1 LRGGNALMPLQ
12 RVALNLLALTGWRRY
27 LTAFLLGLLAAASLP
42 PVDLTP
48 VLLVSFGGLVWL
60 ADGSRNW
67 RQAFALGWSF
77 GAGFFLAGLYW
88 IAVALTVDWRQFWW
102 MMPFAVL
109 GLPAVLGIFT
119 GLALTASDYL
129 SRRLHLSGTA
139 RIVMLALSWSVL
151 EYVRGNVLTGFPWNL
166 LGYAWAGGFPGGIAV
181 LQAASIFGIYGLSFL
196 TVLAASLP
204 ARLGA
209 ASGARISPAL
219 AALAVVAGLAAYGA
233 WRLAENPRQDL
244 PGITLRLVQ
253 PAIPEKLIH
262 DRATLVD
269 NFRLT
274 LGLTQ
279 SPGFDKISAV
289 IWPESGGPPFLD
301 RDQDARLA
309 LARAAPPNGLVI
321 SGTVRGNKPPEPLDQ
336 FWNSLA
342 VLDAKGDILATYDK
356 HHLVPFGEYVPLRSV
371 LPINKITP
379 GTVDFTAGPGPAT
392 LTVPGLPPFSPLICY
407 EAIFPETAVDPANRP
422 AWLLNITND
431 AWYGYTSGPFQHLAI
446 ARLRA
451 VEQGLPLARD
461 GNNGV
466 SAMIDPLGRVVAL
479 LGLDDVGVLDVPL
492 PQSLSATPYAKFG
505 DSLYLALLLLALA
518 ATALITA
525 TERNSR
531 PGK

>member
-1 LRGGNALMPLQ
+1 
-12 RVALNLLALTGWRRY
+12 
-27 LTAFLLGLLAAASLP
+27 
-42 PVDLTP
+42 
-48 VLLVSFGGLVWL
+48 
-60 ADGSRNW
+60 
-67 RQAFALGWSF
+67 
-77 GAGFFLAGLYW
+77 
-88 IAVALTVDWRQFWW
+88 
-102 MMPFAVL
+102 MPFAVL
-109 GLPAVLGIFT
+109 GLPAVLAVYT

-129 SRRLHLSGTA
+129 SRRLHLSGTS

-151 EYVRGNVLTGFPWNL
+151 EYVRGHVLTGFPWNL
-166 LGYAWAGGFPGGIAV
+166 LGYAWSGGFPGGIAI
-181 LQAASIFGIYGLSFL
+181 LQTASIFGIYGLSFL
-196 TVLAASLP
+196 TVLVAALP

-219 AALAVVAGLAAYGA
+219 AALAIVAALAGYGA
-233 WRLAENPRQDL
+233 WRLSENPRQDL

-253 PAIPEKLIH
+253 PSIPEELVH
-262 DRATLVD
+262 DRAALVA
-269 NFRLT
+269 NFRLM

-301 RDQDARLA
+301 RDEDARLA
-309 LARAAPPNGLVI
+309 LARAAPPGGLVI
-321 SGTVRGNKPPEPLDQ
+321 SGTVRGNPPPDPLSQ

-342 VLDAKGDILATYDK
+342 VLDAKGDILAVYDK

-407 EAIFPETAVDPANRP
+407 EAIFPETAADPARRP
-422 AWLLNITND
+422 SWLLNITND

-492 PQSLSATPYAKFG
+492 PQSLPATPYVKFG

-518 ATALITA
+518 AAALITA

-531 PGK
+531 PG